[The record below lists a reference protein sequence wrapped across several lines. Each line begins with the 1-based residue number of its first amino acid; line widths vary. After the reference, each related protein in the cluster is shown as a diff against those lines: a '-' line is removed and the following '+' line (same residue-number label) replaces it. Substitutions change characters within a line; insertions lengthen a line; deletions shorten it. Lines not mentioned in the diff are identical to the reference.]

1 MSTEESEK
9 ISVLTE
15 RIEHLIGRFD
25 KFEQGAERHFV
36 TQAEFSPIQRLVYGG
51 VGIAMT
57 AVLAT
62 LLGIA
67 LVHK

>member
-25 KFEQGAERHFV
+25 KFEQLAETRFV
-36 TQAEFSPIQRLVYGG
+36 TQAEFSPIQKLVYGG
-51 VGIAMT
+51 VGIVMT
-57 AVLAT
+57 LVLAT
-62 LLGIA
+62 VLGLGLI
-67 LVHK
+67 HK